1 LPSEHPAWTLEAH
14 YLALALH
21 TWVCTLSPER
31 IILGGGVM
39 QRLSLFPMIRERL
52 TALLN
57 GYIPM
62 RAVTEEI
69 DKYVVP
75 PHLGSYSGVLGA
87 MLLAKEAHIRQ
98 HSLNASGS

>member
-1 LPSEHPAWTLEAH
+1 
-14 YLALALH
+14 
-21 TWVCTLSPER
+21 
-31 IILGGGVM
+31 
-39 QRLSLFPMIRERL
+39 MIRERL
-52 TALLN
+52 IELLN

-75 PHLGSYSGVLGA
+75 PHLRGYSGVLGA

-98 HSLNASGS
+98 QSLNARGS